1 MDEKELLIDIRG
13 KIVGLEERMVG
24 IEEKIKNANKTND
37 LKLESI
43 KENLEEKI
51 KVANNR
57 LKDLEDSNKWLW
69 RAVAGGLISAAIT
82 FLINYK

>member
-69 RAVAGGLISAAIT
+69 RAVAGGLITAAIT

>member
-51 KVANNR
+51 KVADNR

>member
-69 RAVAGGLISAAIT
+69 RAVAGGLISAAIA